1 MTLEDLQKLADQLD
15 RLPGGCQA
23 AIPDFFANF
32 LEDGL
37 APITSDW
44 DVENWPCKEGG
55 ILVLRLDPAYHTARL
70 FQVRGEDDEIQI
82 AALPIQLMD
91 VAREHGASAIVL
103 ALLAIAAG
111 NVDDGRRLKVG
122 LPKID
127 GAAKDLMLM
136 TVCRLCG

>member
-1 MTLEDLQKLADQLD
+1 M
-15 RLPGGCQA
+15 
-23 AIPDFFANF
+23 
-32 LEDGL
+32 
-37 APITSDW
+37 
-44 DVENWPCKEGG
+44 
-55 ILVLRLDPAYHTARL
+55 
-70 FQVRGEDDEIQI
+70 RGEDDEIQI

-91 VAREHGASAIVL
+91 VARAHGASAIVL

-122 LPKID
+122 LPRID